1 MNPLTDPAA
10 IINYHRMMVGTYGPQ
25 SSLALGWRDM
35 ESQLVRFE
43 ALAGIADMSE
53 CSVLDA
59 GCGYGD
65 LLPYL
70 TARYGPLNYTGI
82 EQIPEFL
89 DEANKRHGDQEH
101 AVFINGNF
109 ALIDLPKADY
119 VLASGSLNYHSEDP
133 DFIFRVIAKLYSACR
148 RGFAFNLLR
157 AIVPNGL
164 LVAYNSEKIMA
175 CCRSLCPNVKLV
187 SDYAEEDFTIYMLR

>member
-1 MNPLTDPAA
+1 MNPLTYPAA
-10 IINYHRMMVGTYGPQ
+10 IINYHRMMVGTYGMQ

-43 ALAGIADMSE
+43 ALAGIADMSG

-89 DEANKRHGDQEH
+89 DEANKRYGNQECT
-101 AVFINGNF
+101 VFINSNF
-109 ALIDLPKADY
+109 ALTDLPQADY
-119 VLASGSLNYHSEDP
+119 VLASGSLNYRSEDP
-133 DFIFRVIAKLYSACR
+133 DFIYRVIAKLYSACR

-175 CCRSLCPNVKLV
+175 CCRTLCPNVKLI
-187 SDYAEEDFTIYMLR
+187 SNYADEDFTIYMQR

>member
-1 MNPLTDPAA
+1 MNPLNDPAV
-10 IINYHRMMVGTYGPQ
+10 IINYHRMMVGTYGMQ

-43 ALAGIADMSE
+43 ALAGIAGMSG

-70 TARYGPLNYTGI
+70 ISRYGQLNYTGI

-89 DEANKRHGDQEH
+89 DEASKRYGKYEN
-101 AVFINGNF
+101 AVFMNGNF
-109 ALIDLPKADY
+109 ALTDLPRADY
-119 VLASGSLNYHSEDP
+119 VLASGSLNYRSEDP
-133 DFIFRVIAKLYSACR
+133 DFIFRVIAKLYSACLH
-148 RGFAFNLLR
+148 GFAFNLLR

-164 LVAYNSEKIMA
+164 LVAYNCEKIMA
-175 CCRSLCPNVKLV
+175 CCSKLCPNVKLV
-187 SDYAEEDFTIYMLR
+187 NDYAEEDFTIYMLR